1 MDQAGP
7 KSTQMLEQGPKV
19 PGVTAQLLSGGEVRG
34 AGAVNRLRLGM
45 EWNGRLG

>member
-7 KSTQMLEQGPKV
+7 KSTQTLEQGPRV
-19 PGVTAQLLSGGEVRG
+19 PGVTPPLLSGGEVRG